1 MSSEVIDNKE
11 NDEEQPLRE
20 KPLLKTKNRSILDK
34 FKYITTQISVEPVLL
49 GFIISAMI
57 SKLAMQ
63 DLNLEKAC
71 VVKLRYGEEICRLLI
86 KRKSN
91 LTEYEREVQKI
102 VSYIESWK
110 SVSQTVV
117 LAILLMFMG
126 AWSDRTGD
134 RKICILLP
142 IIGDSLVCISNI
154 VSTICFYEIPVE
166 VTMFLEAFLS
176 AITGAWNTFFLGVF
190 SYISDI
196 TTTES
201 RTFRVGLVYTVFT
214 IGIPIGMALGG
225 ILLDCFGYIGIFTMS
240 SAFYLITLVYGFF
253 RLKNNTKPDFNE
265 TDKITAVTVSAL
277 ITLQKDTVSVVTRRR
292 QGDLRLKIILNLLV
306 VAFIYGQSHAAL
318 FSISVFSK
326 WWGFDDSTL
335 CLISVVSQF
344 VGSIYTSFVHT
355 DFQMFLV
362 PIVEILN
369 ATTFTSLRSMAS
381 KLVTSEES
389 GKINSLFSLV
399 EMLASLV
406 FDPIYTS
413 LYAATVK
420 NFTGAVHLLS
430 AAIAVPAV
438 GVVLWFFVR
447 HRQDLK
453 RNQQQLH
460 EHRLVCLSS
469 EKSEI

>member
-292 QGDLRLKIILNLLV
+292 Q
-306 VAFIYGQSHAAL
+306 
-318 FSISVFSK
+318 
-326 WWGFDDSTL
+326 
-335 CLISVVSQF
+335 
-344 VGSIYTSFVHT
+344 
-355 DFQMFLV
+355 V

-389 GKINSLFSLV
+389 GMIDV
-399 EMLASLV
+399 ITTIRM
-406 FDPIYTS
+406 
-413 LYAATVK
+413 
-420 NFTGAVHLLS
+420 
-430 AAIAVPAV
+430 
-438 GVVLWFFVR
+438 
-447 HRQDLK
+447 
-453 RNQQQLH
+453 
-460 EHRLVCLSS
+460 
-469 EKSEI
+469 